1 MPRARLYRFALRT
14 AANPLISLLGYS
26 AGTLL
31 SASLLVEIVFGWPG
45 IGPLFLEA
53 ILARDLFVVV
63 DTVLL
68 SSVFLVAGNLLAD
81 ALLFAADPR
90 IRVK

>member
-1 MPRARLYRFALRT
+1 M
-14 AANPLISLLGYS
+14 
-26 AGTLL
+26 